1 MMSLTLKKLNSLLLS
16 MEKAHG
22 GNNAH
27 VHVKKVEKPTE
38 HAVIHKATHAFAH
51 NPLAP
56 KKGNREDLS
65 DILIKL
71 KFQHVSHLVKTRLE
85 EFQLRHQHSDSE
97 WFSELC
103 FCILTANS
111 SAQMGLKVQDALG
124 DKFATLTQKELSK
137 ELRKL
142 GYRFYNKR
150 ADYIFEARKH
160 APGLRSKILKLVE
173 EGGTRNARE
182 WLVQNVKGIGYKEA
196 SHFLR
201 NVGFKDVAI
210 LDRHILRVLSENGL
224 IHEMPKSGLDRSTYL
239 KYENLM
245 RIMSFKVRLNL
256 AALDLYLWFLQTGKV
271 LK

>member
-1 MMSLTLKKLNSLLLS
+1 

-22 GNNAH
+22 GHQAH
-27 VHVKKVEKPTE
+27 VHVRNVEKPTE
-38 HAVIHKATHAFAH
+38 HTVIQKATHT
-51 NPLAP
+51 LARNSLHP
-56 KKGNREDLS
+56 RKERKDDLS
-65 DILIKL
+65 DILITL

-85 EFQLRHQHSDSE
+85 EFQLLHTHSDSE

-103 FCILTANS
+103 FCLLTANS
-111 SAQMGLKVQDALG
+111 SAQMGIKVQDALG
-124 DKFATLTQKELSK
+124 DKFATLQQKELSR

-150 ADYIFEARKH
+150 AEYIFEARRH
-160 APGLRSKILKLVE
+160 APGFRHRIIKLVE

-201 NVGFKDVAI
+201 NVGYKDVSI
-210 LDRHILRVLSENGL
+210 LDRHILRILHENGL
-224 IHEMPKSGLDRSTYL
+224 IHEMPKSGLDRVTYL

-245 RIMSFKVRLNL
+245 RIMGFKVRMNL
-256 AALDLYLWFLQTGKV
+256 AALDLYLWYLQTGKV